1 VATHF
6 NRKVIKGDEYGITL
20 ELFLRIY
27 VPSGQNSQFGRLTKN
42 PTSPDVL
49 RQIFIFLLQMN
60 DKA

>member
-1 VATHF
+1 M
-6 NRKVIKGDEYGITL
+6 IKGDEYGITL

-42 PTSPDVL
+42 PTSPEVL
-49 RQIFIFLLQMN
+49 RQIFIFVLQMN